1 MVIIYIMEGEKMGIL
16 DSILAKKK
24 NYFSHRLILDIGT
37 EYLKAAIIEYNNDE
51 KNILGFSTVK
61 QDYGNMDGGAI
72 TNIAGVVKTAR
83 KALKQAESYTPYHPR
98 EMVSGI
104 AGEFVKGVL
113 ISVKQTRSNPEKKIN
128 YKELKDLIKIGQK
141 KAYQQALKKAAKE
154 TGVSD
159 IKLELIHYSIVEI
172 KIDGYRVNNPYQFQ
186 GNNLSMVF
194 FYTFAPLVQLG
205 AIETIAGELNCKL
218 MGTVAEPYAVAQGI
232 MNNESYEFGALII
245 DIGGGTTDIAL
256 IRNGGVEG
264 TKMFAMGGRAFT
276 RTLARNLHISLK
288 EAEGVKL
295 NYSKRKLINN
305 YKQVD
310 KLIKGDLQI
319 LYQGIEFSL
328 HELAAGEPL
337 PANIYFCGGGSGLKG
352 LIDGFNRL
360 NLQECITFI
369 HKPLIKQLKGQDI
382 VKISDNNRFL
392 TGVEHTTPRS
402 LALYGAK
409 LDNCEGM
416 VYLESTGL

>member
-1 MVIIYIMEGEKMGIL
+1 MGIL
-16 DSILAKKK
+16 NSILAKKK
-24 NYFSHRLILDIGT
+24 KSYFSHRLILDIGT

-51 KNILGFSTVK
+51 KNILGFSRVK

-72 TNIAGVVKTAR
+72 TNIVGVVKTAR
-83 KALKQAESYTPYHPR
+83 KAVKGAENYTPYRPR

-113 ISVKQTRSNPEKKIN
+113 ISVKQARSNSDKKIN
-128 YKELKDLIKIGQK
+128 YKELNELIERGRE
-141 KAYQQALKKAAKE
+141 KAYQQALKKAAEE

-159 IKLELIHYSIVEI
+159 IKLELIHYSLVEV

-186 GNNLSMVF
+186 GNNLNLVV

-205 AIETIAGELNCKL
+205 AIRTIARELNCKL
-218 MGTVAEPYAVAQGI
+218 VGTVAEPYAVAQGI
-232 MNNESYEFGALII
+232 MNNESYEFGAIII
-245 DIGGGTTDIAL
+245 DIGGGTTDLAL
-256 IRNGGVEG
+256 LRNGGVEG

-276 RTLARNLHISLK
+276 RTLARNLHVSLQ
-288 EAEGVKL
+288 EAEAIKL
-295 NYSKRKLINN
+295 SYSKRKLSNY

-352 LIDGFNRL
+352 LIEGFSIL
-360 NLQECITFI
+360 NLQECLPFI
-369 HKPLIKQLKGQDI
+369 QKPLIKLLNGQNI
-382 VKISDNNRFL
+382 AKISDNNRLL

-409 LDNCEGM
+409 LDNYEGM
-416 VYLESTGL
+416 VYLESKGL